1 MPRSPSAMFARHR
14 FASGLIVGLSFS
26 AIVGGGVAVASIP
39 NSSTG
44 LITAC
49 RNSAGALRV
58 VDAQAGK
65 RCRSTERTVSW
76 NATGRPGARGAT
88 GAKGATGAAGSR
100 GATGPSGATAGSSVQ
115 RVIGDGTGNFG
126 TSSSTYSDVAVQ
138 LQVVQAVAVG
148 DWVSVQ
154 FQANTDRDG
163 SDRTFQ
169 YFTFNINGQDIY
181 SGTGGGGGLVA
192 HYNVPRSDAPGV
204 GTGVVNMT
212 YLWHADIAGL
222 VTIKPRQKR
231 SGSDVTA
238 HVYVVNNG
246 DVNPIL
252 TVINLGH

>member
-1 MPRSPSAMFARHR
+1 MRRSLSAVFARHR
-14 FASGLIVGLSFS
+14 FASGLTVGVTASVMIGS
-26 AIVGGGVAVASIP
+26 GVAVASIP
-39 NSSTG
+39 NSATG
-44 LITAC
+44 VITAC
-49 RNSAGALRV
+49 RNSAGVLRV

-65 RCRSTERTVSW
+65 RCRSTERAVSW
-76 NATGRPGARGAT
+76 NAIGRAGARGPA
-88 GAKGATGAAGSR
+88 GPKGATGTAGAV

-115 RVIGDGTGNFG
+115 RVIGDGAGNFG
-126 TSSSTYSDVAVQ
+126 TSSSSYVDVAVQ
-138 LQVVQAVAVG
+138 LQATQTVAVG

-163 SDRTFQ
+163 SDGTFQ
-169 YFTFNINGQDIY
+169 YFTFNVNGQDIY
-181 SGTGGGGGLVA
+181 SGNAGGGGLVA
-192 HYNVPRSDAPGV
+192 HYNVPRSDAPGI

-212 YLWHADIAGL
+212 YLWHADVAGL

-252 TVINLGH
+252 TIINLGH